1 MTGPIRS
8 IAAGV
13 ALLLALSAGNAFA
26 AALVPFTADYQAS
39 YMGMQANGVMTL
51 AAENGGKWRYTLQV
65 KNQLA
70 ELSQS
75 TLFDEQNG
83 RLRPLS
89 SRDAS
94 VIPFKRRAV
103 EARYDWG
110 SSQATWSGD
119 VKPERRGPVTLQNGD
134 MDGLLI
140 NLAIARDVAAG
151 KPLNYRLV
159 EDGRAKPM
167 SYQIAGKESV
177 TVEGRTQEATKVV
190 RGDGKRQ
197 IVAWVVPGVP
207 VPVRI
212 VQRENGADTLD
223 LTIKSLR

>member
-1 MTGPIRS
+1 MKPFLRPLPLAV
-8 IAAGV
+8 AA
-13 ALLLALSAGNAFA
+13 LAVLASLPAFA
-26 AALVPFTADYQAS
+26 VQPFTANYQAS
-39 YMGMQANGVMTL
+39 YMGLQANGMMTL
-51 AAENGGKWRYTLQV
+51 AADSGGKWRYTLQV

-89 SRDAS
+89 SHDAS
-94 VIPFKRRAV
+94 VIPFKRRTV

-110 SSQATWSGD
+110 SNQATWSGD
-119 VKPERRGPVTLQNGD
+119 VKPDRRGPVQLQNGD

-151 KPLNYRLV
+151 KPLNYRMV
-159 EDGRAKPM
+159 DGGRIKTL
-167 SYQIAGKESV
+167 SYRVVGKENM
-177 TVEGRTQEATKVV
+177 TVDGKAVEATKVSRV
-190 RGDGKRQ
+190 DGDKEQ
-197 IVAWVVPGVP
+197 IAWIAPGLP
-207 VPVRI
+207 VPVRLL
-212 VQRENGADTLD
+212 QREGGKDALD

>member
-1 MTGPIRS
+1 MKPILRH
-8 IAAGV
+8 
-13 ALLLALSAGNAFA
+13 LPLAA
-26 AALVPFTADYQAS
+26 AALAALASTPALAMQPFTADYQAS
-39 YMGMQANGVMTL
+39 YMGLQANGVMTL
-51 AAENGGKWRYTLQV
+51 AAENGGKGRYTLQD

-119 VKPERRGPVTLQNGD
+119 VKPERRGPVALQNGD

-151 KPLNYRLV
+151 KPLNYRMV
-159 EDGRAKPM
+159 DDGRVKTL
-167 SYQIAGKESV
+167 SYRVVGKENM
-177 TVEGRTQEATKVV
+177 TVDGKTVEATKVSRV
-190 RGDGKRQ
+190 DGNKEQ
-197 IVAWVVPGVP
+197 IAWVAPGMP
-207 VPVRI
+207 VPVRLL
-212 VQRENGADTLD
+212 QREGGRDALD